1 MFLCFVPLLF
11 LISLHLRLL
20 LSLPSPSKGE
30 INVCKGWLKIYVNS
44 KLTEAAKAKKKTQ
57 KCTSF
62 ACVNRNKE
70 TKEKIESA
78 CTPSLPVQ
86 SFVAT
91 LTLIY

>member
-44 KLTEAAKAKKKTQ
+44 KLTEAAKAKKRRRNAHHLHVLIGIRKQ
-57 KCTSF
+57 K
-62 ACVNRNKE
+62 K
-70 TKEKIESA
+70 K
-78 CTPSLPVQ
+78 
-86 SFVAT
+86 
-91 LTLIY
+91 